1 MTQHPGEDFF
11 EALEQQLVAA
21 TERGVSRRRRRWP
34 WLIMRL
40 GLPWRAPTVG
50 ISAGVAATL
59 AASAIAATL
68 TLPTSHHR
76 AADVASVRTHSGAF
90 TTAGAVP
97 RDFQPQSF
105 TAISEF
111 TWWLLG
117 RARCGR
123 HQCSAIVRTQDGG
136 PHFTRIPAPPTSL
149 VGQIRFAT
157 SSIGYAYGPQL
168 WSTHDGGRTWV
179 EAHMGAT
186 NLATAGGYVY
196 ALASIGG
203 PTSMLARS
211 PIGHNRWTF
220 LRGPGQAG
228 LDGHPSPS
236 GLWAQGHTVIVQV
249 GRHAWISND
258 HGDHFTRAPA
268 AVPGDC
274 QFDATVDA
282 AVIWGLCVTGM
293 APDDVILST
302 DSGASFN
309 STAAVPDGPLQ
320 AFAASSASSSVAA
333 AQGPL
338 MRTVNGGATWM
349 QADAPSAA
357 WTYLG
362 FTDSTHGVAIGNVGT
377 GGRQDWRLY
386 YTIDAGASYHY
397 VPIGP

>member
-21 TERGVSRRRRRWP
+21 TERGVGRRQWRRP
-34 WLIMRL
+34 WLMRL
-40 GLPWRAPTVG
+40 RLPWRAPTVA
-50 ISAGVAATL
+50 IAAGVAATL

-68 TLPTSHHR
+68 TLPTSQRR
-76 AADVASVRTHSGAF
+76 AEDVASGQTNSGAF

-97 RDFQPQSF
+97 HAFQPQSF

-117 RARCGR
+117 RARCGH
-123 HQCSAIVRTQDGG
+123 HQCTTIVQTRDGG
-136 PHFTRIPAPPTSL
+136 PHFIRIPAPPTSA

-186 NLATAGGYVY
+186 DLATAGGYVY
-196 ALASIGG
+196 ALASTGG

-220 LRGPGQAG
+220 LRGPGGAG

-236 GLWAQGHTVIVQV
+236 GLWVQGDTVIVQV

-258 HGDHFTRAPA
+258 NGDHFTRASG
-268 AVPGDC
+268 AVPGEC
-274 QFDATVDA
+274 QFDSTNGA
-282 AVIWGLCVTGM
+282 AVIWGLCMTGM

-302 DSGASFN
+302 DSGASFK
-309 STAAVPDGPLQ
+309 STTAVPDGPLQ
-320 AFAASSASSSVAA
+320 AFAASSSSSAVAA

-338 MRTVNGGATWM
+338 MRTVDGGTTWVQAT
-349 QADAPSAA
+349 APSAA

-362 FTDSTHGVAIGNVGT
+362 FTDSTHGVAIGNFGT
-377 GGRQDWRLY
+377 GGHEDWRLY

-397 VPIGP
+397 VPIRP